1 MIFTGAGSRPSTIAL
16 GSNVTKKEARPRKS
30 KKSVNFDYL
39 LPATKAPPS
48 AGFFFNNVKSIKS
61 PNFNLIETLLSH
73 F

>member
-48 AGFFFNNVKSIKS
+48 AGFFLTMLSLSRV
-61 PNFNLIETLLSH
+61 LIST
-73 F
+73 